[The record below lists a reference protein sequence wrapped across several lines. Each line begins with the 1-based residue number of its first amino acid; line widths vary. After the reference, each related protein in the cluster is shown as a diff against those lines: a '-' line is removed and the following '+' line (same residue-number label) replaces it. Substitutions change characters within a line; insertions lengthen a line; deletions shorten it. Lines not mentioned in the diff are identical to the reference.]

1 VFLWDTDSVIN
12 QQTPW
17 STAGGSAGGE
27 GNLTF
32 AQLVNGSSPPGL
44 QGGNAIV

>member
-1 VFLWDTDSVIN
+1 MFLWDTDSVIN
-12 QQTPW
+12 QQTPR
-17 STAGGSAGGE
+17 STAGGGGDGV

-32 AQLVNGSSPPGL
+32 TQLVNGSSPPGL